1 MIEPKT
7 HGMVMHIQH
16 INSNKRTKLDYK
28 LTDTDLLNIDSIVS
42 GWKQASF
49 IVDEFKVTRNKYK
62 VEAHD

>member
-1 MIEPKT
+1 
-7 HGMVMHIQH
+7 MVMHIQH

>member
-1 MIEPKT
+1 
-7 HGMVMHIQH
+7 MHIQH